1 MILLVDANVLLD
13 VLMCRNDFVEYSSV
27 IWKLCETKKV
37 KGYVSV
43 LTIANLIYIM
53 RKELSPEKE
62 ELIINQ
68 LEQIFDFADLRI
80 TDINLASKMK
90 WNDFEDAIQA
100 ATAQR
105 IHADYIITRNTK
117 DFLQSKIPAL
127 TPKEIVDK
135 IQQNY

>member
-68 LEQIFDFADLRI
+68 LEQIFEFADLRI

-127 TPKEIVDK
+127 TPKKIVDK
-135 IQQNY
+135 IQQSH